1 MPQERPTPTS
11 LPRAFALEELFFS
24 TTDTKGHIRS
34 GNRIFTRVS
43 GYEERELI
51 GAAHNVIR
59 HPDMPRVVFRL
70 LWEYLAAGQPIAAY
84 VKNMASDGAY
94 YWVVASVVPISGG
107 YLSVRFKPSSPL
119 FATVEGLYRQLRE
132 IERPFDERGDRRGGM
147 DASQRALLVAL
158 GELGFATY
166 DEFMYTMLPHEL
178 RSRSQTLGLRPPE
191 PLGMGASAELCEL
204 VHCAE
209 DLDTFLGTLFTQLGD
224 YSNLEKDLS
233 STATYVLDLAA
244 QVRLT
249 SQNAA
254 VAAFRLESAGKT
266 LGAIAHAMAQHTSE
280 TTRLVRSLDSRIHG
294 TARTAR
300 SAAFTIAA
308 AKLQAEV
315 MRDFGHELAS
325 DTGPALAVRESVAA
339 LVQALTTG
347 VRTMFEALGTL
358 SGNLTKLAT
367 DLDDLD
373 KLLRTLNAV
382 HFTGRVEAAHAHDGA
397 SFESLFTRVS
407 AEIDHAQVRMREF
420 ANAVGP
426 IAERARAN
434 MIAHDVITV
443 LLGTVDRQARALN
456 RLDAWSTG
464 S

>member
-34 GNRIFTRVS
+34 GNRIFARVS
-43 GYEERELI
+43 GYDEKDLL
-51 GAAHNVIR
+51 GAAHNIIR

-70 LWEYLAAGQPIAAY
+70 LWDYLGRGQPIAAY
-84 VKNMASDGAY
+84 VKNMARDGGY

-107 YLSVRFKPSSPL
+107 YLSVRFKPSSSL
-119 FATVEGLYRQLRE
+119 FPTVEGLYRHLRE
-132 IERPFDERGDRRGGM
+132 LERPFDERGDRRGGM
-147 DASQRALLVAL
+147 DAAQRALLVAL
-158 GELGFATY
+158 GELGFTSY

-178 RSRSQTLGLRPPE
+178 RSRAQTLGLRPSA
-191 PLGMGASAELCEL
+191 PLGTKASAELSEL

-209 DLDTFLGTLFTQLGD
+209 DLDSFLGTLFAQLSD
-224 YSNLEKDLS
+224 YSSLEKDLS
-233 STATYVLDLAA
+233 STATYVLELAA

-294 TARTAR
+294 TAQTAR

-315 MRDFGHELAS
+315 MCDFGHELAG
-325 DTGPALAVRESVAA
+325 DGGPVLAVRESVAA
-339 LVQALTTG
+339 LVQSLTTG
-347 VRTMFEALGTL
+347 VRVMFESLGTL

-382 HFTGRVEAAHAHDGA
+382 HFTGRVEAAHASDGA

-407 AEIDHAQVRMREF
+407 ADIHQAQVRMREF
-420 ANAVGP
+420 ANTVGP
-426 IAERARAN
+426 IAERARTN
-434 MIAHDVITV
+434 MVAHDVITV

-456 RLDAWSTG
+456 RLDAWSIG

>member
-24 TTDTKGHIRS
+24 TTDSKGHIRS
-34 GNRIFTRVS
+34 GNRIFARVS
-43 GYEERELI
+43 GYDEHALI

-70 LWEYLAAGQPIAAY
+70 LWEYLGRGQPIAAY

-94 YWVVASVVPISGG
+94 YWVVASVVPVSGG
-107 YLSVRFKPSSPL
+107 YLSVRFKPSSSL
-119 FATVEGLYRQLRE
+119 FATVEGLYGQLRE

-147 DASQRALLVAL
+147 DAAQSALQLAL
-158 GELGFATY
+158 GELGFASY
-166 DEFMYTMLPHEL
+166 DDFMFMMLPHEL
-178 RSRSQTLGLRPPE
+178 RSRAQVLGTRPFE
-191 PLGMGASAELCEL
+191 PLGPSASAELTEL
-204 VHCAE
+204 LARAE
-209 DLDTFLGTLFTQLGD
+209 DLDGFLGTLFTQLGD
-224 YSNLEKDLS
+224 YSTLEKDLS
-233 STATYVLDLAA
+233 ATAAYVLELAA

-266 LGAIAHAMAQHTSE
+266 LGAIAHAMAQHTAE
-280 TTRLVRSLDSRIHG
+280 TTRLVRSLDGRIHG

-300 SAAFTIAA
+300 SAAFSIAA
-308 AKLQAEV
+308 AKLQVEV

-325 DTGPALAVRESVAA
+325 GSGPVHAARESVAA
-339 LVQALTTG
+339 LVQSLIVGVRGVFEILTT
-347 VRTMFEALGTL
+347 L
-358 SGNLTKLAT
+358 SSNLTTLAT

-382 HFTGRVEAAHAHDGA
+382 HFTGRVEAAHASDGA

-407 AEIDHAQVRMREF
+407 VEIDQAQVRMREF
-420 ANAVGP
+420 ARVVGP
-426 IAERARAN
+426 IADRARQN
-434 MIAHDVITV
+434 LSAHDIISGV
-443 LLGTVDRQARALN
+443 LSTVDRQARALH
-456 RLDAWSTG
+456 RIES
-464 S
+464 